1 MMTNNDCEGY
11 GPRPVNNNLTP
22 RMFVYGTLRPGGSLN
37 FHMDGNAYVGPA
49 SLAGYKMVDTSHGFP
64 TIFKTGALGDV
75 VVGDVYILTGDTEAT
90 LSRLDRLEGEGQM
103 YDRVTIRALL
113 LASMVT
119 RPVQV
124 YVHRDDSGF
133 QSSLKEVPGGDWQKL
148 HPPVIV

>member
-1 MMTNNDCEGY
+1 MT
-11 GPRPVNNNLTP
+11 NNNLTP

-49 SLAGYKMVDTSHGFP
+49 SLAGYKMVDTGHGFP
-64 TIFKTGALGDV
+64 TIFKTGVLADV
-75 VVGDVYILTGDTEAT
+75 VVGDVYILTGDIEAT

-103 YDRVTIRALL
+103 YDRVTTRALL

-124 YVHRDDSGF
+124 YVQRMAHRKEDTITVKIFLGDRYVTAATPEEDD
-133 QSSLKEVPGGDWQKL
+133 DA
-148 HPPVIV
+148 